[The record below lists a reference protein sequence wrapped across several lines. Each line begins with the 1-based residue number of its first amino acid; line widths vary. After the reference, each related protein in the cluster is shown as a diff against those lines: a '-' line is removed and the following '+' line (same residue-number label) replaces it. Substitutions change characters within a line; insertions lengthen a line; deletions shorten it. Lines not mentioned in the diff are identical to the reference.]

1 MVSRTELFADHFVR
15 RDWMASY
22 DVHPNGDGFLFS
34 ETVEDSEPHPV
45 MGDRGL
51 SELVV
56 VTNWLEEL
64 KAKVGNQ

>member
-1 MVSRTELFADHFVR
+1 
-15 RDWMASY
+15 MASY

-34 ETVEDSEPHPV
+34 ETVEDSELHPV

>member
-1 MVSRTELFADHFVR
+1 
-15 RDWMASY
+15 MASY